1 MYLLMG
7 IIPLA
12 IGILLLIC
20 AGKKSKPICRIA
32 IVMVILGVLLIIA
45 SLGMLFLVSS
55 GRVTLPL
62 K

>member
-1 MYLLMG
+1 MYLLPG
-7 IIPLA
+7 IVLFI

-20 AGKKSKPICRIA
+20 VGKKSKPICRIA
-32 IVMVILGVLLIIA
+32 MAMVILGVLLLIA
-45 SLGMLFLVSS
+45 SLGMFFLVLS